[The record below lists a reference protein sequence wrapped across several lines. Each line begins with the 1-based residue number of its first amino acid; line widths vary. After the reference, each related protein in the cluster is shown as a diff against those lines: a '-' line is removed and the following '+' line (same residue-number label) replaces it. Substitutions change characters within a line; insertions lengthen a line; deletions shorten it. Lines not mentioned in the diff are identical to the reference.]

1 MVKAMI
7 AIYVR
12 VSTNE
17 QAENGHS
24 IAEQIDRLCKF
35 CDALKLGKPK
45 IYNDSGYSG
54 ASIDRPAL
62 QLLISDVKAKRINKV
77 IVYKLDRL
85 SRSQK
90 DSLTLIEDIFLGNGC
105 DFVSMSENFDTST
118 PLGKAMIGVLAVF
131 AQLERE
137 QIKERM
143 TMGRE
148 ARAKQGKYAGSW
160 RLPLGYDY
168 IDGELIPNE
177 FERIQIQKIF
187 TDYASGKA
195 PVTIAKELNQSGL
208 THKYGKWQT
217 EVIRSILKRKTYI
230 GYVHFN
236 GEWYKGTHEA
246 IISEELFEKVQR
258 RQKKIAEEF
267 KTHNYRAGK
276 AISYLGGLAYCKR
289 CGAKYFKY
297 CRHTGKE
304 YTYEYY
310 CCFNRYPRDRAGT
323 CKNDNWRMEEL
334 DKLIFDEIKKLSF
347 ESFTPS
353 KAPDNT
359 PIINDRINELNKQIE
374 RLISLY
380 TLDEMPLDIVQKKI
394 HSLNEQKTKLEE
406 SLNVEPTMTAEEA
419 EEIVNSFDDILA
431 TEDIETIRSAIMALI
446 NRIEIDGENVYIYWN
461 FD

>member
-1 MVKAMI
+1 MKAMI

-24 IAEQIDRLCKF
+24 ITEQIDRLCKF
-35 CDALKLGKPK
+35 CDALNLGKPK
-45 IYNDSGYSG
+45 VYNDSGYSG
-54 ASIDRPAL
+54 ANTDRPAL

-90 DSLTLIEDIFLGNGC
+90 DTLMLIEDIFLSNGC

-168 IDGELIPNE
+168 IGGELVPND
-177 FERIQIQKIF
+177 FEKIQIQKIF
-187 TDYASGKA
+187 SDYANGKA
-195 PVTIAKELNQSGL
+195 PVTIAKELNRSGM
-208 THKYGKWQT
+208 THRYGIWQT
-217 EVIRSILKRKTYI
+217 EVIRSILRRKTYI
-230 GYVHFN
+230 GYVAFN
-236 GEWYKGTHEA
+236 GEWYKGTHEP
-246 IISEELFEKVQR
+246 IVPEEVFEKVQMRLKKVGDDFKEHNR
-258 RQKKIAEEF
+258 RP
-267 KTHNYRAGK
+267 GK
-276 AISYLGGLAYCKR
+276 AISYLGGLVYCKR

-297 CRHTGKE
+297 CRHTGKQ
-304 YTYEYY
+304 YTYNYY
-310 CCFNRYPRDRAGT
+310 SCFNRYPRDRAGT

-347 ESFTPS
+347 ESSAPS
-353 KAPDNT
+353 ILPDNT
-359 PIINDRINELNKQIE
+359 DIINDKINELNKQIE
-374 RLISLY
+374 RLMNLY
-380 TLDEMPLDIVQKKI
+380 TLDEVPFDVLQKKI
-394 HSLNEQKTKLEE
+394 HSISEQKGKLEK
-406 SLNVEPTMTAEEA
+406 SLIQEPAMTAEEA

-431 TEDIETIRSAIMALI
+431 TEDIDTIRTAITSLI
-446 NRIEIDGENVYIYWN
+446 HRIEIDGENVYIYWN